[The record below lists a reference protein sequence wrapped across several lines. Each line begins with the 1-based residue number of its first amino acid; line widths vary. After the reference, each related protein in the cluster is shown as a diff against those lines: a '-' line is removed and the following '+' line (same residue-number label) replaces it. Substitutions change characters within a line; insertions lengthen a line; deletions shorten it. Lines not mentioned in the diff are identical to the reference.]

1 MWRILLSM
9 IQKFLAPVVEV
20 KALTAPGHF
29 VLTFDAPDL
38 AQDAK
43 PGHFI
48 AVMADYPWGAGQQI
62 LRKPFSVYQVD
73 KTTGYC
79 SILFSVYGPTTKF
92 MSELK
97 PTDKLD
103 FLGPLGGKVF
113 TQNPNAKHHFL
124 VGGGY
129 GVPPLNFF
137 AKHLSENKTKSTLL
151 YGARTQNLLVGTEGL
166 EEHDVTVIAC
176 TDDGSFGVTGRV
188 TDALEPLLE
197 AAQKVSEPCAVY
209 TCGPTP
215 MMKAVAE
222 LSARYQTPCQ
232 VSMETFMPCGIGI
245 CVGCVVPKPDGTYVR
260 SCTDGP
266 VFEGS
271 EIIW

>member
-1 MWRILLSM
+1 V
-9 IQKFLAPVVEV
+9 IQKFLAPVVWVE
-20 KALTAPGHF
+20 ALMAPGHF
-29 VLTFDAPDL
+29 VLTFDAPAL
-38 AQDAK
+38 AEHAR

-62 LRKPFSVYQVD
+62 LRKPFSVYTVETE
-73 KTTGYC
+73 KGHC
-79 SILFSVYGPTTKF
+79 SILFSVYGPTTRF

-97 PTDKLD
+97 PGEKLD

-113 TQNPNAKHHFL
+113 TKHPTATRHL
-124 VGGGY
+124 LLGGGY

-137 AKHLSENKTKSTLL
+137 AKQLKEQKNANATLI
-151 YGARTQNLLVGTEGL
+151 YGARTQNLLVGTDGL
-166 EEHDVTVIAC
+166 EALGVEVIAC

-188 TDALEPLLE
+188 TDALEPILQSGE
-197 AAQKVSEPCAVY
+197 SCAVY

-222 LSARYQTPCQ
+222 LSQKYNTPCQ

-260 SCTDGP
+260 ACTDGP

-271 EIIW
+271 EIVW